1 MAGIKTTLDPHSKE
15 GMALVKVI
23 CDAFGVECELVVGLK
38 LEMNFNG
45 TAASL
50 ELETVKMTTT
60 DRARDA
66 LQRAGITV

>member
-1 MAGIKTTLDPHSKE
+1 MAAMQTLDPLSKE

-23 CDAFGVECELVVGLK
+23 CDAFGVECDRVVGLK
-38 LEMNFNG
+38 LELNFDG
-45 TAASL
+45 TAAS
-50 ELETVKMTTT
+50 LETVKMTTT